1 MSKINLNLI
10 KVSDRLY
17 YMPHYEQNDWCTIGL
32 VIGDRHTMMLDS
44 GASGRHV
51 ELFLQQ
57 LRRHHLPLPDL
68 CALTHWHWDHTY
80 GLAHLKNVTSFATA
94 RTNDYLK
101 QMQTWSWT
109 DEAMKQRIQTGEDLA
124 FSYPHINDEY
134 PDKSQIHIASASVLY
149 RDELTIDLGGRTVI
163 LKAIGNSHSDDCA
176 VAYIPEESCIFL
188 GDIHYEDLQPEPPVY
203 YSDKHQQLLDGLNQ
217 FSFDKVLSGHQLMM
231 SDRMLYEQ
239 LHSVQTVSQ

>member
-1 MSKINLNLI
+1 MPIISLKLI

-17 YMPHYEQNDWCTIGL
+17 YLPHYEKNDWCTIGL

-57 LRRHHLPLPDL
+57 LRKNRLPLPDL

-80 GLAHLKNVTSFATA
+80 GLAHLKNVTSFAT
-94 RTNDYLK
+94 RETNDLLK
-101 QMQTWSWT
+101 KMQLWKWS
-109 DEAMKQRIQTGEDLA
+109 DADMRKRLETGEDLA

-134 PDKSQIHIASASVLY
+134 PDKSRIKIASASVEY
-149 RDELTIDLGGRTVI
+149 TDSLTIDLGGVTVI
-163 LKAIGNSHSDDCA
+163 LQKIENSHSSDCA

-188 GDIHYEDLQPEPPVY
+188 GDIHYEDLLPENPVY
-203 YSDKHQQLLDGLNQ
+203 YAEKHHKLINGLRQ
-217 FSFDKVLSGHQLMM
+217 FSFNKVLSGHQLMM
-231 SDRMLYEQ
+231 SDHELFSQ
-239 LHSVQTVSQ
+239 LDAAKLI